1 MNRIKVLRSIF
12 GKRFAGQ
19 EIQSSNFWEPVLQ
32 REAKRW
38 RQFKESA
45 KGKLVLIAT
54 STGGHRAVTPV
65 ESLLAASLTIRGAKV
80 HFLLCDKML
89 PACLQA
95 TYQSFKDSSEFPNFG
110 PQKSLCDDCY
120 GYGRKTYEPFNLPI
134 HLYSQYITNKE
145 IEAINK
151 KVADINISK
160 ISTFHEDNIAV
171 GEHAEAGAI
180 RYFAMSS
187 INEEPFAEK
196 VLLRYLAASLIT
208 KHVIEQLL
216 ARNKFDIAVFHHG
229 IYVPQGIVGEV
240 MRKNGVRVVNW
251 NPAYRKKCFIFSHND
266 TYHHTLLSEPTS
278 KWDYLTLTQRN
289 ENKLTNYLKS
299 RWTGSDDWIWFHEH
313 PQFDN
318 KKIIREVGINSRK
331 PVIGMLTNVMWDAQL
346 HYRDNAFPNML
357 TWIIETIRYFEKRND
372 LQLVI
377 RVHPAEIR
385 GTVPSRQ
392 RVTDEIKRVFPVL
405 PKNVFIVVPE
415 STLSTYAVM
424 KLCNT
429 VLIYGTKT
437 GVELTSM
444 GIPVIV
450 AGEAWIRNKGLTLDS
465 SSVRHYSQL
474 LDRLPFKSR
483 MNKKTRE
490 RARKYAYHFF
500 FRRMIPVSCIEP
512 VKGWPPYELRLKS
525 LDQLMPGRDPGLD
538 TICDGILKGTDFV
551 YKDEILNK

>member
-1 MNRIKVLRSIF
+1 MNRINALRSIL
-12 GKRFAGQ
+12 GKTFTGK
-19 EIQSSNFWEPVLQ
+19 EIQSQNCWESVLHH
-32 REAKRW
+32 ESKRW
-38 RQFKESA
+38 NQFKKMA
-45 KGKLVLIAT
+45 KGKSVLIAT

-65 ESLLAASLTIRGAKV
+65 ESLLAASLTIRGANV

-95 TYQSFKDSSEFPNFG
+95 TYQSYNDPSEFPNFG

-120 GYGRKTYEPFNLPI
+120 RHGIKTFEPFNLPI
-134 HLYSQYITNKE
+134 HLYSHYIMSKE
-145 IEAINK
+145 IDAINK
-151 KVADINISK
+151 KVATIEISMIN
-160 ISTFHEDNIAV
+160 TFREDNMAI
-171 GEHAEAGAI
+171 GEHAMAGALRFFAKSTLAGEQYGDLVLR
-180 RYFAMSS
+180 RYIS
-187 INEEPFAEK
+187 
-196 VLLRYLAASLIT
+196 ASLIT
-208 KHVIEQLL
+208 KLVIQRLI
-216 ARNKFDIAVFHHG
+216 AKHHFDVALFHHG

-266 TYHHTLLSEPTS
+266 TYHHTLLYEPTS
-278 KWDYLTLTQRN
+278 KWEHLILTKRN
-289 ENKLTNYLKS
+289 EKKLTDYLKS

-318 KKIIREVGINSRK
+318 KKIIREVEIDNRK
-331 PVIGMLTNVMWDAQL
+331 PLIGMLTNVMWDAQL

-377 RVHPAEIR
+377 RIHPAEIR

-392 RVTDEIKRVFPVL
+392 RVTDEIKHVFPVL
-405 PKNVFIVVPE
+405 PKNVFVIAPE

-424 KLCNT
+424 RLCNA

-437 GVELTSM
+437 GVELTSI

-450 AGEAWIRNKGLTLDS
+450 SGEAWIRNKGVTMDAS
-465 SSVRHYSQL
+465 SPKHYQKL
-474 LDRLPFKSR
+474 LESLPFSGR
-483 MNKKTRE
+483 MDKETIT

-500 FRRMIPVSCIEP
+500 FRRMIPISCIEP
-512 VKGWPPYELRLKS
+512 AKGWPPYKLHLKS
-525 LDQLMPGRDPGLD
+525 LDELLTDRDPGLE
-538 TICDGILKGTDFV
+538 TICDGILKDTDFI
-551 YKDEILNK
+551 YKDEIINS